1 MPSDLTVKENVDLSG
16 FTTMG
21 VAALARYYIEVQ
33 SLSELKEAITF
44 ARAKE
49 QKLLVLGGGSN
60 LLFIDDF
67 DGVIVRNLIK
77 GIKLVEEDEDSVLL
91 KVGAGE
97 DWNEFVEYTVSEG
110 YGGIENLSLIP
121 GTVGAAP
128 IQNIGAYGVELKDTF
143 ESLEALHIE
152 SGEKQNFDESQC
164 SFGYRD
170 SIFKRELK
178 GKVIIL
184 SVTLRLNKS
193 PKLNFEYEALKE
205 KLNEKGI
212 QNPSVIDISKAV
224 IEVRQSKLPDPK
236 EIGNT
241 GSFFKNPEIETSEYD
256 DLKLKYP
263 TIPGYK
269 VSDTITKVPAG
280 WLIEQAGWKG
290 MRFGDAGIHDK
301 QALVLVNHGKAT
313 GEELWELAQ
322 KIQASVVEKFNIRL
336 MPEVNII
343 HS

>member
-1 MPSDLTVKENVDLSG
+1 MPSNLTVKENVDLSG

-21 VAALARYYIEVQ
+21 VFALARYYIEVQ

-44 ARAKE
+44 ARAKK

-60 LLFIDDF
+60 LLFIGDF
-67 DGVIVRNLIK
+67 NGVIVRNLIK
-77 GIKLVEEDEDSVLL
+77 GIKLVEEDKDSVVL

-97 DWNEFVEYTVSEG
+97 DWNELVEFTVSKG

-152 SGEKQNFDESQC
+152 SGEKQHFDESQC
-164 SFGYRD
+164 RFGYRD

-178 GKVIIL
+178 SKVIIL
-184 SVTLRLNKS
+184 SVTLRLSKN
-193 PKLNFEYEALKE
+193 PKLNFEYAALKE
-205 KLNEKGI
+205 KLSEKGI

-241 GSFFKNPEIETSEYD
+241 GSFFKNPEIKTSEYD

-280 WLIEQAGWKG
+280 WLIEQVGWKG
-290 MRFGDAGIHDK
+290 MRFGDAGIHHK
-301 QALVLVNHGKAT
+301 QALVIVNHSKAT

-322 KIQASVVEKFNIRL
+322 KVQASVVEKFNIRL

>member
-21 VAALARYYIEVQ
+21 VVALARYYIEVQ
-33 SLSELKEAITF
+33 SLSELQEAITI
-44 ARAKE
+44 ARAKK

-77 GIKLVEEDEDSVLL
+77 GIKLVEEDKDSVVLR
-91 KVGAGE
+91 VGAGE
-97 DWNEFVEYTVSEG
+97 DWNELVEYTVSEG

-152 SGEKQNFDESQC
+152 SGEKQHFDESQC

-178 GKVIIL
+178 SKVIIL
-184 SVTLRLNKS
+184 SVTLRLSKN
-193 PKLNFEYEALKE
+193 PKLNFEYAALKE

-241 GSFFKNPEIETSEYD
+241 GSFFKNPEIKTSEYD

-290 MRFGDAGIHDK
+290 MRFGDAGIHNK
-301 QALVLVNHGKAT
+301 QALVLVNYGKAT

-322 KIQASVVEKFNIRL
+322 KVQASVVEKFNIRL

>member
-33 SLSELKEAITF
+33 SLSELKEAIMF
-44 ARAKE
+44 ARAKK
-49 QKLLVLGGGSN
+49 QRLLVLGGGSN

-77 GIKLVEEDEDSVLL
+77 GIKLVEEDEDGVVLR
-91 KVGAGE
+91 VGAGE
-97 DWNEFVEYTVSEG
+97 DWNELVEYTVSKG

-128 IQNIGAYGVELKDTF
+128 IQNIGAYGVELRDTF
-143 ESLEALHIE
+143 ETLEALHIE
-152 SGEKQNFDESQC
+152 SGVKQNFDESQC

-184 SVTLRLNKS
+184 SVTLRLSKN
-193 PKLNFEYEALKE
+193 PKLNFEYAALKE
-205 KLNEKGI
+205 KLSEKGI
-212 QNPSVIDISKAV
+212 QSPSVIDISKAV

-241 GSFFKNPEIETSEYD
+241 GSFFKNPEIKTSEYD

-322 KIQASVVEKFNIRL
+322 KVQASVVEKFNIRL
-336 MPEVNII
+336 TPEVNII